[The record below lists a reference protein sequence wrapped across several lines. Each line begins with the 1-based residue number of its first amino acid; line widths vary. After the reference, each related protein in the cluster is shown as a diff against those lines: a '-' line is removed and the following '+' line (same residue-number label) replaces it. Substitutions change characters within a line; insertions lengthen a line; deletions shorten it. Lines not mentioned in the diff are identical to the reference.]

1 MGGYS
6 VYRVN
11 QLEGHLKRLEN
22 DMEKINSKQEA
33 VELLVAYAQDIVD
46 AWPNLTMRTLSTMTA
61 RVNTLRQALEEVK
74 NKE

>member
-1 MGGYS
+1 MSGYS

-74 NKE
+74 K